1 MRDPALRVVVL
12 ARPGPVC
19 DRLAAAVVEAGAAA
33 AVEVDPLMADAGQL
47 DALAPA
53 AIVVAL
59 EPAIA
64 EALDALTPVLAHP
77 GRTVIFEE
85 ADRVLER
92 SGDDAAHWVR
102 QLGAKLRLREAP
114 QSGPEAAQTDEASG
128 VSPAHAG
135 YAFDPVAA
143 EYDDAPATP
152 HAPFALDF
160 DVDFAA
166 DDVAALPVPAA
177 VADSVPAAG
186 SVDTAER
193 DHAAAAAVP
202 PADIDL
208 LPSFRGLADV
218 PDPPPQLPPG
228 HDLADLEQRIAG
240 LALADADSYG
250 HGPERGLVLMDGG
263 LGSPDAVRQLLAAL
277 PEAFPRPVLVRL
289 RLESGRYDQLVRQMA
304 RVAAMPVHLAEAGME
319 ITPGAVYVLPPDL
332 QPLRTGAQLRFAAG
346 GDPAAI
352 TQAMP
357 AADSAWLLLSGADP
371 ALVPLAT
378 APTWQGALVIGQ
390 DGAGC
395 YDPTTGQAL
404 NARGHRTGPP
414 PTLAAWVIERWM
426 PGAGAPQ
433 HEGWSL

>member
-19 DRLAAAVVEAGAAA
+19 DRLAAAVVEAGADA
-33 AVEVDPLMADAGQL
+33 AVQIDPLRADAEQV

-59 EPAIA
+59 EPVIADAI
-64 EALDALTPVLAHP
+64 EALAPVLARS
-77 GRTVIFEE
+77 GRMVVFED

-92 SGDDAAHWVR
+92 SGDAAAHWVR
-102 QLGAKLRLREAP
+102 QLGAKLRLREDRGSDAD
-114 QSGPEAAQTDEASG
+114 AAQTGDASNASSG
-128 VSPAHAG
+128 NAA

-143 EYDDAPATP
+143 EYDDPP
-152 HAPFALDF
+152 HAPFELDF
-160 DVDFAA
+160 GFDGSDDRADAAPMPPATADSAPVAAAA
-166 DDVAALPVPAA
+166 DA
-177 VADSVPAAG
+177 
-186 SVDTAER
+186 AER
-193 DHAAAAAVP
+193 DQDHDVLGVP
-202 PADIDL
+202 SADIDL
-208 LPSFRGLADV
+208 LPSFRGLADESG
-218 PDPPPQLPPG
+218 PPPPIPPA

-263 LGSPDAVRQLLAAL
+263 LGSPDAVRQLLGAL
-277 PEAFPRPVLVRL
+277 PEDFPRPILVRL
-289 RLESGRYDQLVRQMA
+289 HLESGRYDQLVRQMA
-304 RVAAMPVHLAEAGME
+304 RVAAMPVHLAEPGMA
-319 ITPGAVYVLPPDL
+319 IAPGAVYVLPPDL
-332 QPLRTGAQLRFAAG
+332 QPQRTGGHVRFATG

-378 APTWQGALVIGQ
+378 APAWQGALVVGQ

-395 YDPTTGQAL
+395 YDPTAAQAL
-404 NARGHRTGPP
+404 NARGHQTGTP

>member
-19 DRLAAAVVEAGAAA
+19 DRLAAAAVEAGADA
-33 AVEVDPLMADAGQL
+33 AVQLDPLMADAGQF
-47 DALAPA
+47 DALDPA

-64 EALDALTPVLAHP
+64 EAVDALAPVLAHP
-77 GRTVIFEE
+77 GRTVVFEE

-102 QLGAKLRLREAP
+102 QLGIKLRLREAP
-114 QSGPEAAQTDEASG
+114 QSGLEATQTDEVLG
-128 VSPAHAG
+128 VSSVNAA

-143 EYDDAPATP
+143 EYDDAPATS
-152 HAPFALDF
+152 HGSFSLDF
-160 DVDFAA
+160 DVDVET
-166 DDVAALPVPAA
+166 DDVAAAPM
-177 VADSVPAAG
+177 PAAG
-186 SVDTAER
+186 TDSAPAAAPVAPDDR
-193 DHAAAAAVP
+193 DHDALAA
-202 PADIDL
+202 ADIDL
-208 LPSFRGLADV
+208 LPSFRGLADTS
-218 PDPPPQLPPG
+218 DAPPQAPSG
-228 HDLADLEQRIAG
+228 HDLVDLEQRIAG

-277 PEAFPRPVLVRL
+277 PEEFPRPVLVRL
-289 RLESGRYDQLVRQMA
+289 QLESKRYDQLARQMA
-304 RVAAMPVHLAEAGME
+304 RVAAMPVHLAEPGMA
-319 ITPGAVYVLPPDL
+319 IAPGAVYVLPPDL
-332 QPLRTGAQLRFAAG
+332 QPLRTGGQLRFAAG

-352 TQAMP
+352 VQVMP

-378 APTWQGALVIGQ
+378 APAWQGALVIGQ

-395 YDPTTGQAL
+395 YDPSAGQAL
-404 NARGHRTGPP
+404 NARGHQTGTPSK
-414 PTLAAWVIERWM
+414 LAAWVIERWM
-426 PGAGAPQ
+426 PGAGAAQ